1 MKINIKAKNFELTPA
16 IKGYVEE
23 KMSYLDRLMGDIDI
37 LGAVSLDFEV
47 GKTTMHHNKGGVF
60 YAEANLHVPK
70 RTIRAAKTD
79 DDLHAA
85 IDEVKEVLAREVK
98 EYKERSGL

>member
-23 KMSYLDRLMGDIDI
+23 KMSYLDRLMSDIHV

-60 YAEANLHVPK
+60 YAEANLQVPK
-70 RTIRAAKTD
+70 RIIRAQKTD
-79 DDLHAA
+79 ENLHAA

-98 EYKERSGL
+98 EYKETAGL